1 MSTIDAIGGGAIGA
15 SGQQKRGAL
24 GVLTVAP
31 LRMIRWLGRC
41 MERRRTRLSLL
52 ELTDEQLADIG
63 ISRCDAYREG
73 LRPFYD

>member
-1 MSTIDAIGGGAIGA
+1 MSTIDAIDGGVISA
-15 SGQQKRGAL
+15 SRQEKRSAL
-24 GVLTVAP
+24 RNLATVP
-31 LRMIRWLGRC
+31 LRVSRWLARC